1 MKIKIQK
8 KIISKMNKWKMNCK
22 WMKILMNKIVKVQKK
37 NNLRMYLMKQK
48 IKIHIKVK
56 EKIKIDQTNLV
67 IRQKIQEKR
76 QKID

>member
-1 MKIKIQK
+1 
-8 KIISKMNKWKMNCK
+8 MNCKWKMNCK

-56 EKIKIDQTNLV
+56 EKRKIDQTNLV